1 MTPPTVEFSETL
13 ILWAGFALSVV
24 IALTVKE
31 CAESLVKGMR
41 FMNDK
46 SFNQGDVV
54 FIDGAKAT
62 IMSIGIT
69 KTVFAIVDCR
79 GMVLR
84 HVPNIKIESLK
95 LEKMVSEEIHM
106 DTHEEKAQA
115 IINLIQERQVKV
127 DNDQTR
133 IISRNTDAINNLA
146 NDKYIREDT

>member
-1 MTPPTVEFSETL
+1 
-13 ILWAGFALSVV
+13 
-24 IALTVKE
+24 
-31 CAESLVKGMR
+31 
-41 FMNDK
+41 
-46 SFNQGDVV
+46 
-54 FIDGAKAT
+54 
-62 IMSIGIT
+62 MSIGIT